1 MNSTDLA
8 FFLAVVEEG
17 GITAAARRL
26 NCVQSNVTARIRA
39 LEAGLGV
46 PLFHRNGRG
55 VVPTRAGERLLP
67 HARQVTAALRAAR
80 ASLHD
85 LMNPGRPAGRLAIGS
100 METTAACRLPPVLAA
115 YHAAFPDVELS
126 LRTGGTGPLV
136 DEVLAFRLDAALVGG
151 PIDHPDLV
159 AADIGT
165 EHMVLV
171 TAAGVAWEEAL
182 ARPAPAALCFRRGCA
197 YRERLESLLAGMGV
211 RHARLQEF
219 GTLEGI
225 IGGVAA
231 GIGLSLLPLAAV
243 DRSPLRPALAIHEAP
258 APWAVAPTQLIHRR
272 DGVMTAAL
280 ARFIEHARLGWS
292 RPLHFAMHLQ
302 NA

>member
-1 MNSTDLA
+1 MDSTDLA

-17 GITAAARRL
+17 GVTAAARRL

-39 LEAGLGV
+39 LEGALGL

-67 HARQVTAALRAAR
+67 HARQVCAALRAAR
-80 ASLHD
+80 DSLRD
-85 LMNPGRPAGRLAIGS
+85 LLNPDRPGGQLAIGS

-126 LRTGGTGPLV
+126 LRTGSTGAMV
-136 DEVLAFRLDAALVGG
+136 EEVLSYRLDAALVGG

-159 AADIGT
+159 SADVGT
-165 EHMVLV
+165 EHMVIV
-171 TAAGVAWEEAL
+171 TAAGVDWPQAM
-182 ARPAPAALCFRRGCA
+182 ARPGLSALCFRRGCA
-197 YRERLESLLAGMGV
+197 YRERLEGLLAGLGA
-211 RHARLQEF
+211 RQARLQEF

-231 GIGLSLLPLAAV
+231 GIGISLLPLAAV
-243 DRSPLRPALAIHEAP
+243 DRSPLRAALAVHAVP
-258 APWAVAPTQLIHRR
+258 PPWSVAPTQLIHRR
-272 DGVMTAAL
+272 DNVMTAAL
-280 ARFIEHARLGWS
+280 TRFIEHARLGWD
-292 RPLHFAMHLQ
+292 
-302 NA
+302 